1 MISRDELEG
10 LLVSGG
16 TIVAADG
23 TQLGSVD
30 QLVLDG
36 SGTVPVFVAVRAGF
50 FGISQRFVPLDGA
63 TLAGSTLTVAFDAD
77 AVRSAPRVAS
87 DRGGLSADQAR
98 EVRTHYGLESADATG
113 SGDGSGSA
121 NEPLTEGSR
130 SEPAEGSRSEPAEG
144 SRNEPAE
151 GSRSEPAAKGAG
163 EFTAGQTG
171 QAAPQG
177 SPLAADHP
185 EPLAHPAAPPPRPRP
200 SHPEPSHPEPS
211 HPRPPQPGP
220 PPPPPPHSPHP

>member
-130 SEPAEGSRSEPAEG
+130 SEPA
-144 SRNEPAE
+144 
-151 GSRSEPAAKGAG
+151 AKGAG
-163 EFTAGQTG
+163 EFTGGQTG

-220 PPPPPPHSPHP
+220 PPPPPLHSPHP

>member
-113 SGDGSGSA
+113 SGDGSGS
-121 NEPLTEGSR
+121 
-130 SEPAEGSRSEPAEG
+130 
-144 SRNEPAE
+144 
-151 GSRSEPAAKGAG
+151 RSEPAAKGAG